1 MMNSVIYSML
11 LNVISIKSIPYN
23 INRKDFENW
32 IKFLRD
38 IELANSIKKV
48 EEKKFK
54 GEDLRKEL
62 YDLVE
67 KRCKELH
74 KIIDQ

>member
-1 MMNSVIYSML
+1 MNSVIYSML